1 MPRVQLTDRFVAA
14 VKPIDGQQTDY
25 FDATTKGLALRVG
38 PRSRAWTYHFTS
50 PRHGKRARVA
60 LGSYPATS
68 LAAARTRAIE
78 AKGHVEEGQ
87 DPRDV
92 LAANAACAMTVVGL
106 IESYL
111 AKHVRPNLRSAA
123 AIERRLNKNVAPV
136 IGAVRVAE
144 LHRRDVNRVLDPILK
159 RGRQVEAGRVFE
171 DVRAMLRWA
180 LARGDLDHSPI
191 EGMRKPNGS
200 TPRERVLSDDEIRAL
215 WRGLPKALKRS
226 KTCQQ
231 IIKLCLVTAQRVGEV
246 AGMRRDEL
254 DLEVPTWNLPGSR
267 TKNGHPH
274 MVPLSD
280 LAVRIIQEALA
291 DASGDEVFVF
301 PAGDGALPP
310 HAVARTIGRAQ
321 ETSANHP
328 DGRFGITS
336 RWTAHDLRRTAL
348 TNFARLG
355 VAPVVAGAVANH
367 RSVTRAS
374 ITLSVYTRYT
384 YGREKRE
391 ALELWAARL
400 ETILAGQEA
409 TVVPLSKV
417 AGQW

>member
-1 MPRVQLTDRFVAA
+1 MVPRQ
-14 VKPIDGQQTDY
+14 
-25 FDATTKGLALRVG
+25 
-38 PRSRAWTYHFTS
+38 
-50 PRHGKRARVA
+50 
-60 LGSYPATS
+60 
-68 LAAARTRAIE
+68 
-78 AKGHVEEGQ
+78 
-87 DPRDV
+87 
-92 LAANAACAMTVVGL
+92 
-106 IESYL
+106 
-111 AKHVRPNLRSAA
+111 
-123 AIERRLNKNVAPV
+123 
-136 IGAVRVAE
+136 
-144 LHRRDVNRVLDPILK
+144 
-159 RGRQVEAGRVFE
+159 
-171 DVRAMLRWA
+171 
-180 LARGDLDHSPI
+180 
-191 EGMRKPNGS
+191 
-200 TPRERVLSDDEIRAL
+200 REVLSDDEIRAL

-321 ETSANHP
+321 ETSANCP

-409 TVVPLSKV
+409 TVVALSKV